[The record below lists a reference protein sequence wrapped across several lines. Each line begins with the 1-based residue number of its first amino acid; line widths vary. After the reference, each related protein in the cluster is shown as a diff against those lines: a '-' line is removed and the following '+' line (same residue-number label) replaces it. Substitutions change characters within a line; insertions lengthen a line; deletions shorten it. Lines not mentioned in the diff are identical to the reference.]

1 MYSKGLSFFIIISLF
16 ISCSDRN
23 QRSIEDRLQ
32 SVLDKKITKYG
43 ARGVSASVVFPDGK
57 VWTGTSGISHDTV
70 RIKPDMLFAIGS
82 VTKNVVSALILKL
95 DEEGILSIEDPLSR
109 WLPDYP
115 FINNKITIRQLLNH
129 TSGIYMFWENQKIWD
144 DLKKDRTKSWTPEEV
159 LSYIKE
165 PDFEAG
171 EGWRYSNT
179 NYLLLGMILEKATSS
194 DLSTLF
200 RKYFWKSLQI
210 DNVYV
215 MEMDNVPNNLAHVY
229 GDNFVFGNE
238 ETDLTFEPRTSH
250 ETIAFASSG
259 IFTTAESLAQWS
271 HALFEG
277 EVLNEQSMKEMLQFV
292 EFNPVSNMR
301 AYGLGVQLFEKRF
314 SHGKKAIGHGG
325 GNIGTTTYMVF
336 LPDYHI
342 SIVVM
347 VNAFPNKTA
356 DVITKALIKET
367 LKEVNAI
374 GIIPYIE
381 FFPTGILIIC
391 IVSGLSMITY
401 SIYKKRSIT

>member
-1 MYSKGLSFFIIISLF
+1 MNFNLVSLIIIISLF
-16 ISCSDRN
+16 TSCSGEN
-23 QRSIEDRLQ
+23 KYAVEDRLQ
-32 SVLDKKITKYG
+32 HILDKKITKYG
-43 ARGVSASVVFPDGK
+43 AKGVSASVIFSDGEI
-57 VWTGTSGISHDTV
+57 WTGTSGLSHDTV
-70 RIKPDMLFAIGS
+70 KIKPDMLFAIGS
-82 VTKNVVSALILKL
+82 VTKSVVSALVLKL
-95 DEEGILSIEDPLSR
+95 CEDKILSLNDPLSR

-115 FINNKITIRQLLNH
+115 FIDNKITIRQLLNH

-144 DLKKDRTKSWTPEEV
+144 DLMEDRTKSWTPEEV

-165 PDFEAG
+165 PDFPAG

-179 NYLLLGMILEKATSS
+179 NYLLLGMIIEKATSS
-194 DLSTLF
+194 NLNFLF
-200 RKYFWKSLQI
+200 RKYFWEPLKI
-210 DNVYV
+210 DDVYV
-215 MEMDNVPNNLAHVY
+215 IEMDSIPTNLAHVY
-229 GDNFVFGNE
+229 GDNFIFGNK

-259 IFTTAESLAQWS
+259 IFTTAESLARWS

-277 EVLNEQSMKEMLQFV
+277 EVLNEQSMNEMLDFV
-292 EFNPVSNMR
+292 EFKPVSNMS
-301 AYGLGVQLFEKRF
+301 AYGLGVEIFEKRF

-325 GNIGTTTYMVF
+325 GNIGTTTYMVY

-381 FFPTGILIIC
+381 FFPTGFLILC
-391 IVSGLSMITY
+391 IVSGISMITY
-401 SIYKKRSIT
+401 SIIKRRRR

>member
-1 MYSKGLSFFIIISLF
+1 MNFNLVSLIIIISLF
-16 ISCSDRN
+16 TSCSRGN
-23 QRSIEDRLQ
+23 KYAVEERLQ
-32 SVLDKKITKYG
+32 NILDKKIAMHG
-43 ARGVSASVVFPDGK
+43 ARGVSASVIFSDGK
-57 VWTGTSGISHDTV
+57 IWTGTSGLSHDTV
-70 RIKPDMLFAIGS
+70 KIKPDMLFAVGS
-82 VTKNVVSALILKL
+82 VTKNVVSALVLKL
-95 DEEGILSIEDPLSR
+95 CEDKILSLNDPLLK
-109 WLPDYP
+109 WLPDYQY
-115 FINNKITIRQLLNH
+115 IDNKITIRQLLNH

-144 DLKKDRTKSWTPEEV
+144 DLKNDRTKSWTPEEV

-165 PDFEAG
+165 PDFGAG

-179 NYLLLGMILEKATSS
+179 NYLLLGMIIKKATSS

-200 RKYFWKSLQI
+200 RKYFWESLQI
-210 DNVYV
+210 DNVFV
-215 MEMDNVPNNLAHVY
+215 IEKDSMPNNLAHVY
-229 GDNFVFGNE
+229 GDDFVFGNE
-238 ETDLTFEPRTSH
+238 ESDLTFEPRTSH
-250 ETIAFASSG
+250 ETIGFASSG
-259 IFTTAESLAQWS
+259 IFTTAESLARWS

-277 EVLNEQSMKEMLQFV
+277 EVLNEHSMKEMLQFV
-292 EFNPVSNMR
+292 EFNPVSNMS
-301 AYGLGVQLFEKRF
+301 AYGLGVQLFEKRI

-325 GNIGTTTYMVF
+325 GNIGTTTYMVH

-381 FFPTGILIIC
+381 FFPTGFLIFC

-401 SIYKKRSIT
+401 SIIKRRRK